1 MATNS
6 NHVRYVYYNRK
17 YMEMSASYATKM
29 SNNFRK
35 TPLTNEKTIA
45 ILDGKYQLFF
55 YCFFEF

>member
-1 MATNS
+1 
-6 NHVRYVYYNRK
+6 
-17 YMEMSASYATKM
+17 M

-45 ILDGKYQLFF
+45 ILDEKYQLFF